1 MERQGRKGNRARG
14 LWAALVI
21 LVPALLAG
29 CAERPAYVINPERS
43 AAYYPAEHPY
53 FTVTVREG
61 DSISKIAER
70 CNTTTAQIAEL
81 NDMDEFHEIYPGEV
95 LRVPSRPRED
105 VIRRR
110 EEVAYV
116 PRPVPRP
123 HYTPVRY
130 DDQQIAPRP
139 RHDDVDAKTKNV
151 ADNHDNSGHD
161 NSGHDNSWWSWWM
174 TPREEA
180 PADTETDKFI
190 WPVRGP
196 IIEGFGGS
204 RHGERND
211 GINIATQEG
220 APIRAAAAGT
230 VTYTG
235 NELKGYGNLVLIRHD
250 DGYVT
255 AYAHAGSIR
264 VTRGDMV
271 EKGQVIGTT
280 GATGDVDQPQ
290 LHFEIRRGTQAVDP
304 QRYLVA
310 DRAS

>member
-1 MERQGRKGNRARG
+1 MERQGRKGDWARG
-14 LWAALVI
+14 LVAALVV
-21 LVPALLAG
+21 LLPALLAG
-29 CAERPAYVINPERS
+29 CQERPAYVVNPERS
-43 AAYYPAEHPY
+43 AAYYPPEHPY

-70 CNTTTAQIAEL
+70 CNTTSARIAEL
-81 NDMDEFHEIYPGEV
+81 NDFDEGHEIYPGEI
-95 LRVPSRPRED
+95 LRVPSRPREEA
-105 VIRRR
+105 VRKR
-110 EEVAYV
+110 EDVAYV

-123 HYTPVRY
+123 HYRPAQNQQAESAPQR
-130 DDQQIAPRP
+130 DDAG
-139 RHDDVDAKTKNV
+139 AKTKNT
-151 ADNHDNSGHD
+151 ADN
-161 NSGHDNSWWSWWM
+161 HDNSWWSWWM
-174 TPREEA
+174 TPHQENT
-180 PADTETDKFI
+180 ADAGTDKFI

-211 GINIATQEG
+211 GINIAVQEG
-220 APIRAAAAGT
+220 APIHAAAAGT

-235 NELKGYGNLVLIRHD
+235 NELKGYGNLILIRHD

-255 AYAHAGSIR
+255 AYAHAGSVR
-264 VTRGDMV
+264 VARGDMV

-280 GATGDVDQPQ
+280 GATGDVDRPQ
-290 LHFEIRRGTQAVDP
+290 LHFEIRKGTQAVDP

>member
-1 MERQGRKGNRARG
+1 MERQGRKGDWLREPW
-14 LWAALVI
+14 LALVI

-43 AAYYPAEHPY
+43 AAYYPSEHPY

-70 CNTTTAQIAEL
+70 CNTTSARIAEL
-81 NDMDEFHEIYPGEV
+81 NDFDEGHEIYPGEI

-105 VIRRR
+105 VIRKR

-123 HYTPVRY
+123 HYTPARY
-130 DDQQIAPRP
+130 EDERVQTRT
-139 RHDDVDAKTKNV
+139 RHDRDDSDTKTKNT
-151 ADNHDNSGHD
+151 AD

-174 TPREEA
+174 GQPAA
-180 PADTETDKFI
+180 PAPDAAADKFI

-196 IIEGFGGS
+196 VIEGFGGS

-230 VTYTG
+230 VTYVG

-250 DGYVT
+250 DGFVT
-255 AYAHAGSIR
+255 AYAHAGTIR
-264 VTRGDMV
+264 VMRGDMV
-271 EKGQVIGTT
+271 EKGQTIGTT
-280 GATGDVDQPQ
+280 GSTGDVDRPQ

-304 QRYLVA
+304 ERYLVA